1 MSETKQK
8 KKKKKQ
14 QALILQTEELSKSGQ
29 ELVEFLEELEKEKKY
44 LDVQICPE
52 CKSPK
57 IKRVDTQTGDMFG
70 NMGLIPPKY
79 ECKDCGWNSTL
90 VVKVTNRP
98 LKVRD
103 VELIAEALD
112 AEDK

>member
-1 MSETKQK
+1 MSETQQK

-14 QALILQTEELSKSGQ
+14 HALILQTEELSESGQ

-79 ECKDCGWNSTL
+79 ECEDCGWNSTL

>member
-14 QALILQTEELSKSGQ
+14 QALILQTEELSESGQ

-57 IKRVDTQTGDMFG
+57 SNELT
-70 NMGLIPPKY
+70 PKQGI
-79 ECKDCGWNSTL
+79 CSATWALSL
-90 VVKVTNRP
+90 RSMSVKIAVGTVRLWLKLPIVP
-98 LKVRD
+98 LKFGM
-103 VELIAEALD
+103 LS
-112 AEDK
+112 